1 MYASNLF
8 IVSPYLY
15 PYGTGK
21 QFKLLF
27 IFLCKQAVFN
37 ETSIIRSFI
46 LVFPTKCLYIVIS
59 DSIITRFATK
69 KLKER

>member
-15 PYGTGK
+15 PYGTSK

-27 IFLCKQAVFN
+27 IFLRKQAVFN
-37 ETSIIRSFI
+37 ETSIIRSLI
-46 LVFPTKCLYIVIS
+46 LVCS
-59 DSIITRFATK
+59 H
-69 KLKER
+69 

>member
-46 LVFPTKCLYIVIS
+46 LVFS
-59 DSIITRFATK
+59 H
-69 KLKER
+69 